1 MKLAA
6 FDHHRIGI
14 VENDRIYDI
23 TSALPAALDLL
34 PAQRMNW
41 LIANWDNLQ
50 VAIHAARAA
59 TQGVALGSVRLLAAN
74 PAPPQIFAAPANYAK
89 HIGELGAR
97 TVTKRSAR
105 EQGFF
110 LKAAGSVLGSGGTIE
125 LPGGSKRRFDHECE
139 LAVIIGKRAWHV
151 PRAKALDYVFGYSC
165 LIDATMRIE
174 PVEFEEER
182 TMRKSFAGFTPI
194 GPWIVT
200 ADEIPNPQNLNSR
213 LWVNGNLRQEANTR
227 DMIVGVAELIELISS
242 AVPLNPGDVIASGT
256 PEGVGP
262 FVPGDELR
270 ITIDGVGTMN
280 VHIREGA
287 RPPRPF

>member
-6 FDHHRIGI
+6 FDHHRLGI

-23 TSALPAALDLL
+23 TAALPAALDLM

-41 LIANWDNLQ
+41 LIANWDGLQ
-50 VAIHAARAA
+50 PAIRAARAA
-59 TQGVALGSVRLLAAN
+59 TQGAALGSARLLAAN

-97 TVTKRSAR
+97 TVAKRSAR

-110 LKAAGSVLGSGGTIE
+110 LKAAGSVLGSGGTID

-174 PVEFEEER
+174 PGEFEEER

-200 ADEIPNPQNLNSR
+200 ADEIPDPQTLNSR

-242 AVPLNPGDVIASGT
+242 TVPLNPGDVIASGT

-262 FVPGDELR
+262 FVPGDEVR
-270 ITIDGVGTMN
+270 ITIDGIGTMN